1 MNKLIFNDFLTRIKQ
16 NKKNIL
22 VIGDVMLDQY
32 FFGSIDR
39 ISPEAPV
46 PVFSV
51 KEIENK
57 LGGAANVVNNI
68 INFGV
73 KTSLISSVAK
83 DKSGE
88 ILLELLKQRKIT
100 SNIIFK
106 KNDVT
111 TTKIRSVVGSQQ
123 LLRQDFDAKL
133 ISLTKLEESKI
144 INKINKNI
152 SVIILSDYGKGFLS
166 PALCQKIISK
176 ANKENIPVLVDPKG
190 NDISKYKNAFAVTP
204 NKKEALSFTNMEDGV
219 PHEKTLNKLR
229 KENNIKN
236 IIETNGENGI
246 NLYSDECH
254 KKFPA
259 VSPKQ
264 VFDVSGAG
272 DSVIS
277 SIAASLHA
285 GFNIESSLT
294 LANIAAGTVISK
306 IGTEPVSLDDLKDF
320 FVTKDTNLASNKIFK
335 LDEMKSKAVQLKK
348 QGKTIGFTN
357 GCFDILHSGHVSYL
371 NEAKK
376 NVDFLILGLNTDRSI
391 KKIKGS
397 SRPIVDQ
404 KNRAQV
410 LSGLSSVDA
419 IVFFN
424 ENTPIKLIKTIQP
437 HFLIKGNDYKVEEV
451 VGHKEV
457 KKWAGEV
464 MLIDLIPGQSSTN
477 IIKKIN
483 HSEK

>member
-22 VIGDVMLDQY
+22 VIGDAMLDQY
-32 FFGSIDR
+32 YFGSINR

-46 PVFSV
+46 PIFSV
-51 KEIENK
+51 KDIENK

-73 KTSLISSVAK
+73 KTSLVSSVAK

-88 ILLELLKQRKIT
+88 ILLELLKQKRIT

-111 TTKIRSVVGSQQ
+111 TTKIRSVVGNQQ

-176 ANKENIPVLVDPKG
+176 ANKEKIPVLVDPKG

-204 NKKEALSFTNMEDGV
+204 NKKEALSFTNMEDGI

-246 NLYSDECH
+246 NLYSDEYH

-277 SIAASLHA
+277 SIAVSLHA

-320 FVTKDTNLASNKIFK
+320 FVTKDGNYASNKIFK

-376 NVDFLILGLNTDRSI
+376 IVDFLILGLNTDLSI

-404 KNRAQV
+404 QNRAQV

>member
-22 VIGDVMLDQY
+22 VIGDAMLDQY

-83 DKSGE
+83 DKSGD
-88 ILLELLKQRKIT
+88 ILLELLKQKKIS

-144 INKINKNI
+144 INKIDKNI

-219 PHEKTLNKLR
+219 PHEKTLNKFR
-229 KENNIKN
+229 KENKIKN

-259 VSPKQ
+259 ISPKQ

-320 FVTKDTNLASNKIFK
+320 FVTKDGNYASNKIFK

-457 KKWAGEV
+457 KKWSGKV

>member
-22 VIGDVMLDQY
+22 VIGDAMLDQY

-88 ILLELLKQRKIT
+88 ILLELLKQKKIT

-133 ISLTKLEESKI
+133 ISLTKLEELKI

-152 SVIILSDYGKGFLS
+152 SVIILSDYGKGFLP

-219 PHEKTLNKLR
+219 PHEKILNKLR

-277 SIAASLHA
+277 TIAASLHA

-294 LANIAAGTVISK
+294 LANIAAGAVISK

-320 FVTKDTNLASNKIFK
+320 FVTKDTNLASNKILK

-376 NVDFLILGLNTDRSI
+376 NVDFLILGLNTDHSI

-451 VGHKEV
+451 VGHKEI
-457 KKWAGEV
+457 KKWAGKV

>member
-144 INKINKNI
+144 IKKINKNI

-219 PHEKTLNKLR
+219 PHENTLNKLR

-371 NEAKK
+371 SEAKK

-437 HFLIKGNDYKVEEV
+437 HFLIKGNDYKVEDV

-457 KKWAGEV
+457 KKWAGKV

>member
-100 SNIIFK
+100 SNMIFK

-133 ISLTKLEESKI
+133 ISLTNLEESKI

-371 NEAKK
+371 SEAKK

-437 HFLIKGNDYKVEEV
+437 HFLIKGNDYKVEDV

-457 KKWAGEV
+457 KKWAGKV

>member
-22 VIGDVMLDQY
+22 VIGDAMLDQY

-83 DKSGE
+83 DKSGD
-88 ILLELLKQRKIT
+88 ILLELLKQKKIS

-144 INKINKNI
+144 INKIDKNI

-204 NKKEALSFTNMEDGV
+204 NKKEALSFTNMVDGV
-219 PHEKTLNKLR
+219 PHEKTLNKFR
-229 KENNIKN
+229 KENKIKN

-259 VSPKQ
+259 ISPKQ

-320 FVTKDTNLASNKIFK
+320 FVTKDGNYASNKIFK

-457 KKWAGEV
+457 KKWSGKV

>member
-1 MNKLIFNDFLTRIKQ
+1 MNKLIFNDLLTRIKQ

-22 VIGDVMLDQY
+22 VIGDAMLDQY

-73 KTSLISSVAK
+73 KTTLISSVAK

-88 ILLELLKQRKIT
+88 ILLELLKQKKII

-133 ISLTKLEESKI
+133 ISLTKLEESKV

-166 PALCQKIISK
+166 LALCQKIISK

-229 KENNIKN
+229 KENKIKN

-320 FVTKDTNLASNKIFK
+320 FVTKDGNYASNKIFM

-457 KKWAGEV
+457 KKWAGRV